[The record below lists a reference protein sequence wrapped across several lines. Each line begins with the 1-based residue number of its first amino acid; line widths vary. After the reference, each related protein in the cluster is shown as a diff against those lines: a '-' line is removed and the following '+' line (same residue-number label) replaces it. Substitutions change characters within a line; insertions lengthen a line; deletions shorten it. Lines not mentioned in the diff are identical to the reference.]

1 VSPIARRWN
10 LLLCTL
16 RSPSSV
22 VHDWP
27 DAGTNCRSSVQIR
40 HAPGGASE
48 GAYCVPQAVQM
59 KVGMR
64 TGYTGVVATATS
76 GFHDGFLIT
85 KAKAVGAPIRSKA
98 IPVILTVD
106 EEPDVRMRAP
116 WDEARA
122 LQRPL
127 PDQALKIVMR
137 G

>member
-1 VSPIARRWN
+1 
-10 LLLCTL
+10 
-16 RSPSSV
+16 
-22 VHDWP
+22 
-27 DAGTNCRSSVQIR
+27 
-40 HAPGGASE
+40 
-48 GAYCVPQAVQM
+48 M

-106 EEPDVRMRAP
+106 EEPDVRMCAP

-122 LQRPL
+122 LQRPVARSGAQ
-127 PDQALKIVMR
+127 DRHAGVRTRRIGFVA
-137 G
+137 